1 MTAGRRRDQARGR
14 GRTRERGELPLNLQV
29 LAGSA
34 CLALVVAVGDHIYLA
49 LPKGGFNKDHVLI
62 LPIGHHQSLASLP
75 EEIMEEV
82 DKFKSAIRKI
92 YKKQGKVP
100 VFWERNYRT
109 QHLQIQVR
117 GGFI

>member
-1 MTAGRRRDQARGR
+1 MMAGRRLDQARGR